1 MTTNNAIGSTALQT
15 ALTGKIM
22 NSQTYNQLFN
32 GNNPKSFITMLEN
45 DIGKLGKVGSKIQN
59 AMQSPTEIGK
69 LEEIGKTVSIG
80 GTVQYVDEQNTSKV
94 TIGAVPLKAGS
105 NATIAAKTDTQDTH
119 MTVVSET
126 QNHQKDSEIKGA
138 VSAAVLYSDMENT
151 SAVVIE
157 GGSDTQHTDISGAN
171 VAVTATTTMP
181 YNRVAK
187 LKEELHEAV
196 QAVKE
201 YYQGKPFSES
211 KDYQDAIV
219 AIEAASKDFDSVSSE
234 GEIQDKLTA
243 LGNAFANLA
252 ISVGNFASL
261 IAVDGSQV
269 PDAILLPVAVLQK
282 AAQFTGTDQYANF
295 YVRTMAK
302 DGDDKQTK
310 LTAAGSVNINS
321 VVNNSNVLI
330 GKNAAIAAMKKADI
344 ASSTTGESVSF
355 TGNASSF
362 LLPGKANSNGGGASV
377 AFEQFGGN
385 SVAIIAEGVV
395 VRGADA
401 AIDATNSLNRTGIV
415 FSAGTAGENGLSG
428 MVDMMTGDSN
438 ALTLVDDEA
447 VVEAQKDT
455 DGQSEGKVE
464 ITASNDT
471 VLTNVAGGFIQSE
484 SVAIGAGAA
493 VNLYDTNTLAGIAD
507 TDADVDTT
515 VKTGDLSLRDE
526 SDNTIKKAQQL
537 ADDVLGL
544 TDDEKKAYLGDGQTK
559 KDGQITAH
567 TVDIHST
574 ATGTINSVAVAGT
587 VSKSDD
593 YGEEGFFDRLGK
605 KFNGLQQKITTPLN
619 KGFDKLDSAVS
630 GKPIRD
636 AMNSGDA
643 SQGATNNSPVGQG
656 EESTK
661 SSVNVSGA
669 GSVAVNIV
677 NGQTSALT
685 DGAKITL
692 VADADKQEKGSFTS
706 TAAGAWGGAAAINW
720 VTAKNNAKTSV
731 DISGVAAANDIN
743 RDVVSVICNMSL
755 TNAGS
760 ITNSAIKEGTLVAAG
775 LGLTLSKASGES
787 SGTNVADNVGV
798 SYNHSDSDV
807 HALLIDTQV
816 QTDNHAQTTLT
827 NSAANSDVQVTGGI
841 SASIAA
847 SGKSG
852 YGAGGSIIIGTL
864 KNDVESGILG
874 GTYQNMASIENDA
887 VLGTKQIGADLGLAV
902 STSDSGGAFQGVGIY
917 NELDNIAHARIDG
930 ATITASGTVSAEAYD
945 TNSVNKHETYI
956 TDRGLDAT
964 GASYKEAV
972 AYGERDEEVD
982 GKLDDT
988 TDYYTKLEEAM
999 AKKDKDGGNTIV
1011 SGTLSV
1017 AGSGGKGGV
1026 GAAVAIE
1033 NIKNTLTST
1042 ISHTNITAD
1051 TVKSDANTDTVLVG
1065 VAAGAAGSKKFGGV
1079 GSVSWQM
1086 VDSAAKA
1093 NINSSK
1099 LTANTV
1105 SAAATNDVLGVNVTG
1120 QVSAGKTAVG
1130 MALAYHGLENQT
1142 GAYIKGTDIVA
1153 KDKNQG
1159 VAVTVQADNEL
1170 QIVSV
1175 TSLSIH

>member
-1 MTTNNAIGSTALQT
+1 
-15 ALTGKIM
+15 
-22 NSQTYNQLFN
+22 
-32 GNNPKSFITMLEN
+32 
-45 DIGKLGKVGSKIQN
+45 
-59 AMQSPTEIGK
+59 
-69 LEEIGKTVSIG
+69 
-80 GTVQYVDEQNTSKV
+80 
-94 TIGAVPLKAGS
+94 
-105 NATIAAKTDTQDTH
+105 
-119 MTVVSET
+119 
-126 QNHQKDSEIKGA
+126 
-138 VSAAVLYSDMENT
+138 
-151 SAVVIE
+151 
-157 GGSDTQHTDISGAN
+157 
-171 VAVTATTTMP
+171 
-181 YNRVAK
+181 
-187 LKEELHEAV
+187 
-196 QAVKE
+196 
-201 YYQGKPFSES
+201 
-211 KDYQDAIV
+211 
-219 AIEAASKDFDSVSSE
+219 
-234 GEIQDKLTA
+234 
-243 LGNAFANLA
+243 
-252 ISVGNFASL
+252 
-261 IAVDGSQV
+261 
-269 PDAILLPVAVLQK
+269 
-282 AAQFTGTDQYANF
+282 
-295 YVRTMAK
+295 
-302 DGDDKQTK
+302 
-310 LTAAGSVNINS
+310 
-321 VVNNSNVLI
+321 
-330 GKNAAIAAMKKADI
+330 
-344 ASSTTGESVSF
+344 
-355 TGNASSF
+355 
-362 LLPGKANSNGGGASV
+362 
-377 AFEQFGGN
+377 
-385 SVAIIAEGVV
+385 
-395 VRGADA
+395 
-401 AIDATNSLNRTGIV
+401 
-415 FSAGTAGENGLSG
+415 
-428 MVDMMTGDSN
+428 MMTGDSN

-706 TAAGAWGGAAAINW
+706 TAADDVFIGAWGGAAAINW

-731 DISGVAAANDIN
+731 GISGVAAANDIN

-930 ATITASGTVSAEAYD
+930 ATITASGTVSTEAYD

>member
-1 MTTNNAIGSTALQT
+1 
-15 ALTGKIM
+15 
-22 NSQTYNQLFN
+22 
-32 GNNPKSFITMLEN
+32 
-45 DIGKLGKVGSKIQN
+45 
-59 AMQSPTEIGK
+59 
-69 LEEIGKTVSIG
+69 
-80 GTVQYVDEQNTSKV
+80 
-94 TIGAVPLKAGS
+94 
-105 NATIAAKTDTQDTH
+105 
-119 MTVVSET
+119 
-126 QNHQKDSEIKGA
+126 
-138 VSAAVLYSDMENT
+138 
-151 SAVVIE
+151 
-157 GGSDTQHTDISGAN
+157 
-171 VAVTATTTMP
+171 
-181 YNRVAK
+181 
-187 LKEELHEAV
+187 
-196 QAVKE
+196 
-201 YYQGKPFSES
+201 
-211 KDYQDAIV
+211 
-219 AIEAASKDFDSVSSE
+219 
-234 GEIQDKLTA
+234 
-243 LGNAFANLA
+243 
-252 ISVGNFASL
+252 
-261 IAVDGSQV
+261 
-269 PDAILLPVAVLQK
+269 
-282 AAQFTGTDQYANF
+282 
-295 YVRTMAK
+295 
-302 DGDDKQTK
+302 
-310 LTAAGSVNINS
+310 
-321 VVNNSNVLI
+321 
-330 GKNAAIAAMKKADI
+330 
-344 ASSTTGESVSF
+344 
-355 TGNASSF
+355 
-362 LLPGKANSNGGGASV
+362 
-377 AFEQFGGN
+377 
-385 SVAIIAEGVV
+385 
-395 VRGADA
+395 
-401 AIDATNSLNRTGIV
+401 
-415 FSAGTAGENGLSG
+415 
-428 MVDMMTGDSN
+428 
-438 ALTLVDDEA
+438 
-447 VVEAQKDT
+447 
-455 DGQSEGKVE
+455 
-464 ITASNDT
+464 
-471 VLTNVAGGFIQSE
+471 
-484 SVAIGAGAA
+484 
-493 VNLYDTNTLAGIAD
+493 
-507 TDADVDTT
+507 
-515 VKTGDLSLRDE
+515 
-526 SDNTIKKAQQL
+526 
-537 ADDVLGL
+537 
-544 TDDEKKAYLGDGQTK
+544 
-559 KDGQITAH
+559 
-567 TVDIHST
+567 
-574 ATGTINSVAVAGT
+574 
-587 VSKSDD
+587 
-593 YGEEGFFDRLGK
+593 
-605 KFNGLQQKITTPLN
+605 
-619 KGFDKLDSAVS
+619 
-630 GKPIRD
+630 
-636 AMNSGDA
+636 
-643 SQGATNNSPVGQG
+643 
-656 EESTK
+656 
-661 SSVNVSGA
+661 
-669 GSVAVNIV
+669 
-677 NGQTSALT
+677 
-685 DGAKITL
+685 
-692 VADADKQEKGSFTS
+692 
-706 TAAGAWGGAAAINW
+706 
-720 VTAKNNAKTSV
+720 
-731 DISGVAAANDIN
+731 
-743 RDVVSVICNMSL
+743 MSL

-760 ITNSAIKEGTLVAAG
+760 ITNSAIKEGSLVAAG

-930 ATITASGTVSAEAYD
+930 ATITASGTVSTEAYD

-1011 SGTLSV
+1011 TGTLSV

>member
-1 MTTNNAIGSTALQT
+1 
-15 ALTGKIM
+15 
-22 NSQTYNQLFN
+22 
-32 GNNPKSFITMLEN
+32 
-45 DIGKLGKVGSKIQN
+45 
-59 AMQSPTEIGK
+59 
-69 LEEIGKTVSIG
+69 
-80 GTVQYVDEQNTSKV
+80 
-94 TIGAVPLKAGS
+94 
-105 NATIAAKTDTQDTH
+105 
-119 MTVVSET
+119 
-126 QNHQKDSEIKGA
+126 
-138 VSAAVLYSDMENT
+138 
-151 SAVVIE
+151 
-157 GGSDTQHTDISGAN
+157 
-171 VAVTATTTMP
+171 
-181 YNRVAK
+181 
-187 LKEELHEAV
+187 
-196 QAVKE
+196 
-201 YYQGKPFSES
+201 
-211 KDYQDAIV
+211 
-219 AIEAASKDFDSVSSE
+219 
-234 GEIQDKLTA
+234 
-243 LGNAFANLA
+243 
-252 ISVGNFASL
+252 
-261 IAVDGSQV
+261 
-269 PDAILLPVAVLQK
+269 
-282 AAQFTGTDQYANF
+282 
-295 YVRTMAK
+295 
-302 DGDDKQTK
+302 
-310 LTAAGSVNINS
+310 
-321 VVNNSNVLI
+321 
-330 GKNAAIAAMKKADI
+330 
-344 ASSTTGESVSF
+344 
-355 TGNASSF
+355 
-362 LLPGKANSNGGGASV
+362 
-377 AFEQFGGN
+377 
-385 SVAIIAEGVV
+385 
-395 VRGADA
+395 
-401 AIDATNSLNRTGIV
+401 
-415 FSAGTAGENGLSG
+415 
-428 MVDMMTGDSN
+428 MMTGDSN

-471 VLTNVAGGFIQSE
+471 VLTNVAGGFMQSE

-574 ATGTINSVAVAGT
+574 ATGTINSVAVAGA

-593 YGEEGFFDRLGK
+593 SSEEGFFDRLGK

-731 DISGVAAANDIN
+731 GISGVAAANDIN

-760 ITNSAIKEGTLVAAG
+760 ITNSAIKEGSLVAAG

-930 ATITASGTVSAEAYD
+930 ATITASGTVSTEAYD

-1011 SGTLSV
+1011 TGTLSV